1 MSDRPENPEQD
12 VEAHAAE
19 VFARIKAQR
28 RGVRTWRRP
37 AVEQPEEPTPPQHL
51 RGCPPEPDE
60 L

>member
-1 MSDRPENPEQD
+1 MTDAAPNPESE

-37 AVEQPEEPTPPQHL
+37 VEQPEEPTPPQHL
-51 RGCPPEPDE
+51 RGCPPEPDD